1 MYYNQ
6 KESGKRIAKLRKE
19 RGLTQDQLAEKL
31 NISTS
36 NSNRFRAGRR
46 PSGARDPEQHRK
58 PLFSDFD
65 RGCYHSPK
73 REEGRSAD
81 PLSATGQSGALPFF
95 GSAAG
100 TAPND

>member
-36 NSNRFRAGRR
+36 NSNRFRAGRCS
-46 PSGARDPEQHRK
+46 SGARDTEQHRK
-58 PLFSDFD
+58 LLCSNLDRSDD
-65 RGCYHSPK
+65 HNEKEKPP
-73 REEGRSAD
+73 AD
-81 PLSATGQSGALPFF
+81 PLSDREAPYPASSLH
-95 GSAAG
+95 SAFG

>member
-36 NSNRFRAGRR
+36 NSNRFRTRRR

-65 RGCYHSPK
+65 RSDDYNKKENPP
-73 REEGRSAD
+73 AD
-81 PLSATGQSGALPFF
+81 PLSATGQSGDLPFF

-100 TAPND
+100 AAPND